1 MIVLADNDII
11 LKLAQCDLLDVLPD
25 ILELEEGSKFF
36 ITFAAKYQ
44 LLPKNPVKALNKCG
58 NEEALARLTGFLD
71 TTQTLPAINDI
82 ALLAQLEDI
91 DGIDGGEKFL
101 FAAAVE
107 TKNSILITGDKRALK
122 ALLEH
127 QDQLPTVF
135 LVLQNSVVTFESAI
149 LLAMQKFGFAIVKQ
163 KLLGSPKPDGMLKLV
178 LRSETGEADFVEGLC
193 SFSKEITPLL
203 AFKQHLPPQLNQT
216 QGLNPNHAPT

>member
-11 LKLAQCDLLDVLPD
+11 LKLAQCDLLELLPD
-25 ILELEEGSKFF
+25 SLGQEWTEVF
-36 ITFAAKYQ
+36 ITDTAKYQ
-44 LLPKNPVKALNKCG
+44 LLPKNPAKALSKCG
-58 NEEALARLTGFLD
+58 NEETLARLKAFLE
-71 TTQTLPAINDI
+71 TTQTLPAVNDT

-107 TKNSILITGDKRALK
+107 TENPLLITGDKRALR

-135 LVLQNSVVTFESAI
+135 SALQNAVVTFESAI
-149 LLAMQKFGFAIVKQ
+149 LLAMHKFGFAIVKQ
-163 KLLGSPKPDGMLKLV
+163 KLLGSPKPDGTLRLV
-178 LRSETGEADFVEGLC
+178 LKSETGEADFVEGLC
-193 SFSKEITPLL
+193 SFSKEIAPLL
-203 AFKQHLPPQLNQT
+203 AFKQYLPAQLNQ
-216 QGLNPNHAPT
+216 N

>member
-11 LKLAQCDLLDVLPD
+11 LKLAQCDLLDALPD
-25 ILELEEGSKFF
+25 ILDCQEAEFF
-36 ITFAAKYQ
+36 ITRAAKYQ
-44 LLPKNPVKALNKCG
+44 LLPKKPAKALSKCG
-58 NEEALARLTGFLD
+58 NEETLARLTSFLE
-71 TTQTLPAINDI
+71 TTQTLPDVKDT
-82 ALLAQLEDI
+82 ALLAQLDNIE
-91 DGIDGGEKFL
+91 GIDGGEKFL

-107 TKNSILITGDKRALK
+107 TENPLLITGDRRALR

-127 QDQLPTVF
+127 QGQLPTVF
-135 LVLQNSVVTFESAI
+135 SALQNAVVTFESAI
-149 LLAMQKFGFAIVKQ
+149 LLAMRHIGFAIVKQ

-203 AFKQHLPPQLNQT
+203 AFKPHLPSELNQ
-216 QGLNPNHAPT
+216 P